1 MSVATETR
9 QSEQRRPASTGSPRI
24 DIGHLEALARRVTT
38 CGGDNESMEVENPA
52 TAQLLTTVPKCTGDD
67 VEAAVRR
74 ARSAQATWKQ
84 SSFKTRRQI
93 LLRFHE
99 LVLDRQDALLDV
111 LQLESGKARRHAF
124 EEIMDVAMVARYY
137 ARTAE
142 HHLRTKRRRGAFP
155 FLTATWEHHHALGVV
170 GVISP
175 WNYPLTLSIS
185 DALPALAA
193 GNAVVMK
200 VDSKTPFSGLMALE
214 LIEEAGLPRGVLQAV
229 TGSGSELGPEM
240 IKRVDYIMFTGS
252 TSVGKQVA
260 SQAAE
265 RLIPS
270 SMELGGKNAMIVLED
285 ANIARAVEG
294 AERAM
299 FSNAG
304 QLCIS
309 IERLYVHEKIADEFI
324 ERLVARVRKMRL
336 GAGFNYDY
344 DMGSLTGEDQLET
357 VREHVDQA
365 TSKGAK
371 VLAGGKARPDIGPYF
386 YEPTILGDVNE
397 SMSLFA
403 DETFGPVVAVSSFST
418 EDEAVERANASD
430 FGLNFS
436 VWTRDI
442 ARGRRLAERLQAGTV
457 NINEGYISTW
467 GSVDAPMGGMKES
480 GLGRRHGSHGILK
493 YTEPQT
499 ISVQRVMPLAPPPLV
514 GQRIWTKGITLG
526 LRLLARLP
534 GVR

>member
-1 MSVATETR
+1 MSVATETT
-9 QSEQRRPASTGSPRI
+9 QPERRAAPTGSPRI
-24 DIGHLEALARRVTT
+24 DTDRLIRLAERVKTS
-38 CGGDNESMEVENPA
+38 GGENERLEVENPA
-52 TAQLLTTVPKCTGDD
+52 AGKLLATVPKCTGDD

-74 ARSAQATWKQ
+74 AREAQVTWRR
-84 SSFKTRRQI
+84 SDFATRRKV
-93 LLRFHE
+93 LLRFHK
-99 LVLDRQDALLDV
+99 LILDRQDEMLDV
-111 LQLESGKARRHAF
+111 IQLESGKARRHAF
-124 EEIMDVAMVARYY
+124 EEIMDVAMVSRYY
-137 ARTAE
+137 ARTTE
-142 HHLRTKRRRGAFP
+142 HHLQTKRRRGAFP

-185 DALPALAA
+185 DAVPALAA

-214 LIEEAGLPRGVLQAV
+214 LIEEAGLPRGVLQVV
-229 TGSGSELGPEM
+229 TGSGSELGPEL
-240 IKRVDYIMFTGS
+240 IDRVEYIMFTGS
-252 TSVGKQVA
+252 TSVGQKVA

-285 ANIARAVEG
+285 ANIARTVEG

-309 IERLYVHEKIADEFI
+309 IERLYVHEKIAAEFV

-336 GAGFNYDY
+336 GVGFNYDY
-344 DMGSLTGEDQLET
+344 DMGSLIDEDQLDA
-357 VREHVDQA
+357 VREHVDEA
-365 TSKGAK
+365 TGKGAR

-386 YEPTILGDVNE
+386 YEPTILADVND

-403 DETFGPVVAVSSFST
+403 DETFGPVVAVSTFTT
-418 EDEAVERANASD
+418 ENEAVERANDSE

-467 GSVDAPMGGMKES
+467 GSVDAPMGGMKHS

-514 GQRIWTKGITLG
+514 GQRVWTKGITLG